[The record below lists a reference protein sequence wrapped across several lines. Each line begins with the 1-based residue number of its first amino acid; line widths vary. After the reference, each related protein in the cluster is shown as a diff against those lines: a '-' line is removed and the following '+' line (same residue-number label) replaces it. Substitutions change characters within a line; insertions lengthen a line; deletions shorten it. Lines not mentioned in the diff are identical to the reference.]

1 MTSKNEGDLA
11 NLGSVSADVSAS
23 PGVLLLSSSFDTVA
37 YNWEAVRILAF
48 PNNPRRLK
56 RVHAFLGRRIRS
68 RLSTHSSGQ
77 GRQFVREFK
86 SGSRTYR
93 CNVVALQPGEV
104 GSGMRGTIVL
114 LFERQPYAALSLKRK
129 VWKEFD
135 LTPRQCQTVELLV
148 RGMTTKEIAQSMN
161 ISPNTV
167 KTYLRHIMA
176 KMRVATRVGIVGKV
190 LAP

>member
-1 MTSKNEGDLA
+1 MISKNVGDVA
-11 NLGSVSADVSAS
+11 NLGLLDGEASAL
-23 PGVLLLSSSFDTVA
+23 PGVLLLSSSFDAVA
-37 YNWEAVRILAF
+37 YSWEAVRILAF
-48 PNNPRRLK
+48 PNNPRRVK
-56 RVHAFLGRRIRS
+56 RLHSFLGRRIRS
-68 RLSTHSSGQ
+68 RLSTHSSRE

-93 CNVVALQPGEV
+93 CHAVALQPGEV
-104 GSGMRGTIVL
+104 GSGMNGTIAL
-114 LFERQPYAALSLKRK
+114 LFERPPSAALSLKRK

-148 RGMTTKEIAQSMN
+148 RGMTTKEIAQAMN

-190 LAP
+190 LGN